1 MLSPQSDE
9 ERLAKYF
16 RQLER
21 DFPYVTEL
29 DVKDALARPCKYSK
43 ILEERK
49 NNPDATGW
57 Q

>member
-21 DFPYVTEL
+21 DFPYVTER
-29 DVKDALARPCKYSK
+29 DVKDALVRPCKYSK

-49 NNPDATGW
+49 NNPDATG
-57 Q
+57 

>member
-1 MLSPQSDE
+1 MLSPHSDE

-21 DFPYVTEL
+21 DFPYVTER

-57 Q
+57 